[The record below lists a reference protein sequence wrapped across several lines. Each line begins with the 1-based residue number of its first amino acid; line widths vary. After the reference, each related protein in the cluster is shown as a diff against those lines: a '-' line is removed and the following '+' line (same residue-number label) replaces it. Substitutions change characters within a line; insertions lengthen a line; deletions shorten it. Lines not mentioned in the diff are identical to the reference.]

1 MTIGFKGF
9 NMVKVYRSLEELNQ
23 DIEDSFRE
31 RIVMQ
36 EEEYIDLKNRIVE
49 EKLK

>member
-9 NMVKVYRSLEELNQ
+9 N
-23 DIEDSFRE
+23 
-31 RIVMQ
+31 IVMQ